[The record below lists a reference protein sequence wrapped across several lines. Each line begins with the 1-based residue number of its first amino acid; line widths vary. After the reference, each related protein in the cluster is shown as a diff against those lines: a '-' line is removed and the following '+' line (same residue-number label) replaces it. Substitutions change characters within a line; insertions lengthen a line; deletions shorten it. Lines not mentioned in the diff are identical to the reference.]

1 MRFTQLPTRVVTFK
15 LAAAL
20 ERYEL
25 EMRALL
31 ADTWVDLACLQ
42 RLQAQFGELR
52 MLCASLP
59 KLSVSWVA
67 VLLSRAKLVDA
78 LCRRAGPAAAELLQ
92 EHLEAVEGL
101 RKRCL
106 RTMGA
111 QAVVLT

>member
-1 MRFTQLPTRVVTFK
+1 MRFKELPTRVVTFK

-20 ERYEL
+20 ERYEM
-25 EMRALL
+25 EMRAL
-31 ADTWVDLACLQ
+31 ADTWVDLGCLQ

-78 LCRRAGPAAAELLQ
+78 LCGRARPAAAALLQ

-111 QAVVLT
+111 QGVVLT